1 MNGRKQRALTITVW
15 RLQDHRGVSSEC
27 TVCEHDGSRH
37 LVVQRGRTIFMAER
51 CPTDDEALQRSTE
64 IWQVL
69 KEQGWTE
76 PTH

>member
-1 MNGRKQRALTITVW
+1 MKCGKLRALMITAW
-15 RLQDHRGVSSEC
+15 RLRDHGGVPSEC
-27 TVCEHDGSRH
+27 TVCEHGGSWH

-51 CPTDDEALQRSTE
+51 CPTDDAALQRSTE

-76 PTH
+76 PH